1 MTATTSTQTAQTTAK
16 APVQIGKS
24 KEEPNSNGFA
34 NLLADTITKSSKGV
48 KASKSVANPLLDIAK
63 GSKKAPVEHLSELA
77 KGKTSQASGEV
88 DLTLLGELEPDS
100 KDGKAGTI
108 KLGDL
113 LAELSHESSAPVGS
127 EVINL
132 KTVLSSKNDDPNLIN
147 KDLISLVAK
156 KDRKKVMSSLIEGAK
171 QLLTEQLEAR
181 IPKNRVP
188 KTLKGLLETAIRFN
202 LVVSDIKLES
212 LPESKVTKGLL
223 KALEIKEKT
232 ERMLPTPLAKVAVDE
247 MPKVEV
253 KDNKLVQMKSP
264 LEQMLNPKEPVK
276 KTELLNQEKVASK
289 EPVSPKEEVLAKA
302 LESAHVPAKSV
313 APVAVTSKEKERQKV
328 DAKVD
333 GKEMAKMAN
342 KELLASETAKA
353 TPIATANTAQ
363 MNQKGSSLEKLLAVD
378 SQESSAHESKTTQE
392 TSTTQTVNSKQD
404 SPLAK
409 AEGNM
414 SAKMA
419 EARQLVSQLSAD
431 VKEAME
437 SYKPPFTKLSMK
449 LNPERLGDIDVV
461 MIQRGNNV
469 HINLSSNG
477 AALGLLQQNSADLK
491 AALNN
496 AGLGDAT
503 MNFSSNGEN
512 RNQQEQQK
520 QHSTSEHYA
529 EMSKLLDDIDNL
541 EIVVPRYV

>member
-1 MTATTSTQTAQTTAK
+1 MTASTSAQTTQTVAK
-16 APVQIGKS
+16 APVQIGKP
-24 KEEPNSNGFA
+24 KEEAGTNGFA
-34 NLLADTITKSSKGV
+34 NLLADSITKSNTGV
-48 KASKSVANPLLDIAK
+48 KAAKVVANPLLDIPK
-63 GSKKAPVEHLSELA
+63 DTKKASVQHLGEVA
-77 KGKTSQASGEV
+77 KGKTAQSLDEL
-88 DLTLLGELEPDS
+88 DLSLLGELEPNS
-100 KDGKAGTI
+100 KEGKPSTI

-113 LAELSHESSAPVGS
+113 LAELSHESSAPIGS

-132 KTVLSSKNDDPNLIN
+132 KTVLSSKNDDPDLIN

-156 KDRKKVMSSLIEGAK
+156 KDRKKVTTSLIEGAK

-212 LPESKVTKGLL
+212 LPESKATKELL
-223 KALEIKEKT
+223 QALDVKEKT
-232 ERMLPTPLAKVAVDE
+232 QRMLPSPLAKVAVDE
-247 MPKVEV
+247 MAKVEV
-253 KDNKLVQMKSP
+253 NDNKVVAKKSP
-264 LEQMLNPKEPVK
+264 LEQILNPKEMVQ
-276 KTELLNQEKVASK
+276 KTEPLEKEQVQAK
-289 EPVSPKEEVLAKA
+289 EQVLTKA
-302 LESAHVPAKSV
+302 LESGHVPVKTAV
-313 APVAVTSKEKERQKV
+313 PVATTTHKDKERQKT
-328 DAKVD
+328 DAKETV
-333 GKEMAKMAN
+333 KVAN
-342 KELLASETAKA
+342 KELLAGEALKMAPA
-353 TPIATANTAQ
+353 TTTNTTQ

-378 SQESSAHESKTTQE
+378 TQESSAQESKTIQE
-392 TSTTQTVNSKQD
+392 SSSTQTVNSKQD
-404 SPLAK
+404 TPLAK

-477 AALGLLQQNSADLK
+477 LALGLLQQNSADLK

-512 RNQQEQQK
+512 RNPQEQQQ

>member
-1 MTATTSTQTAQTTAK
+1 MTATTSAQTAQTAAK
-16 APVQIGKS
+16 APVQIGKA
-24 KEEPNSNGFA
+24 KEEANSNGFA
-34 NLLADTITKSSKGV
+34 NLLADTITKSTKGV
-48 KASKSVANPLLDIAK
+48 KASKSVANPLLDITK
-63 GSKKAPVEHLSELA
+63 DTKKASVQHLGELS
-77 KGKTSQASGEV
+77 KGKTPQSLDEL
-88 DLTLLGELEPDS
+88 DLSVLGELDPDA

-113 LAELSHESSAPVGS
+113 LAELSHESSAPIGS

-132 KTVLSSKNDDPNLIN
+132 KTVLSSKNDDPHLIN

-156 KDRKKVMSSLIEGAK
+156 KDRKKVMTSLIEGAK
-171 QLLTEQLEAR
+171 QLLTEQLESR

-188 KTLKGLLETAIRFN
+188 KTLKGLLETAVRFN

-223 KALEIKEKT
+223 KALDIKEKT

-247 MPKVEV
+247 MAKVEV
-253 KDNKLVQMKSP
+253 KDSKLVEKKSP
-264 LEQMLNPKEPVK
+264 LEQMLNPKAVVK
-276 KTELLNQEKVASK
+276 TAEVLEKEQLTSK
-289 EPVSPKEEVLAKA
+289 EVASPKEQVLAKA
-302 LESAHVPAKSV
+302 LESAHVPSKTA
-313 APVAVTSKEKERQKV
+313 APVATTSKDKERQKV
-328 DAKVD
+328 EP
-333 GKEMAKMAN
+333 KEIAKMAN
-342 KELLASETAKA
+342 KELLANETAKA
-353 TPIATANTAQ
+353 APIVAANTAS

-378 SQESSAHESKTTQE
+378 TQESSAQESKTTQE

-477 AALGLLQQNSADLK
+477 MALGLLQQNSADLK